1 VINYKVR
8 VCDLIWSIRCKEMP
22 TGKTWERFLVIE
34 NKYEKLVLLFLL
46 EAVNIMNQP
55 ETKAAPRKGE

>member
-1 VINYKVR
+1 
-8 VCDLIWSIRCKEMP
+8 MP

-46 EAVNIMNQP
+46 SHFMTVTPGEAVNIMNQP